1 MVHMIEANKDIVQ
14 KDIASKRVICFGA
27 GRRLEYFRKNNPELK
42 IAGIIDNYK
51 NSDYLDINNGRIPV
65 WYPEEASCKIDRDT
79 IIVIT
84 SIAIEEIVD
93 QMDKMK
99 KFDGVSCY
107 AEVAIDDYIGLK
119 NNQKLW
125 IKKLISRLANRTYE
139 SILKDHYGEQNLV
152 SVIKKY
158 QIWEYINMSYTAGS
172 KARID
177 IKKIIGD
184 MGYQVMNMHCRS
196 GNKEEDEAEGCDKLV
211 KADWKYFLS
220 IIPEYSIVF
229 IQSPTPSEMIF
240 PKDTMFHIK
249 EEKHIRFVCLL
260 HDVESLRRQDV
271 SLMRQDEFEFIKEIS
286 DMLIV
291 HNDVMKK
298 YFERSGVKKSKIITL
313 EIFDYLH
320 EGVGNNKV
328 FEKTIN
334 FAGNLSREKSPFLD
348 QIGELSPLKF
358 RLYGPDFSVDIF
370 SKADNIEYC
379 GSYAAEILPQKLD
392 RGFGLIWDGGSLD
405 TCAGRTG
412 EYLRYINP
420 HKMSL
425 YLSAGLP
432 VIIWSGAAQA
442 GFVREKQVG
451 IIVDSLYDI
460 KDVLDRMDE
469 EWYFT
474 LAENARKISGLLK
487 SGYYTR
493 QAVEKIEEIFE
504 ND

>member
-1 MVHMIEANKDIVQ
+1 MVHVIEANEDIVQ

-27 GRRLEYFRKNNPELK
+27 GRRLEYFRKNNPELS

-51 NSDYLDINNGRIPV
+51 SSDYLDIDNRRIPV

-79 IIVIT
+79 FIVIT

-93 QMDKMK
+93 QMDKMEE
-99 KFDGVSCY
+99 FDGVSCC
-107 AEVAIDDYIGLK
+107 AEVTIDNYVGLED
-119 NNQKLW
+119 NQKLW
-125 IKKLISRLANRTYE
+125 IEKLISRLANRTYE
-139 SILKDHYGEQNLV
+139 SILKDHYGELNLV
-152 SVIKKY
+152 SDIKKY
-158 QIWEYINMSYTAGS
+158 QIWEYINISDTAGS
-172 KARID
+172 KARVD

-196 GNKEEDEAEGCDKLV
+196 GNKKGDETEGCDKLV
-211 KADWKYFLS
+211 KADWKYFLN

-229 IQSPTPSEMIF
+229 MQLPAPSEMIF
-240 PKDTMFHIK
+240 PKNLMFRIK
-249 EEKHIRFVCLL
+249 EIKHIRFVCLI
-260 HDVESLRRQDV
+260 HDVDSLRRQDV
-271 SLMRQDEFEFIKEIS
+271 SLMRQDEFELIKEIS
-286 DMLIV
+286 DLLIV
-291 HNDVMKK
+291 HNDVMKQ
-298 YFERSGVKKSKIITL
+298 YFERAGVKKSRIITL
-313 EIFDYLH
+313 QIFDYLH
-320 EGVGNNKV
+320 EGVENNKV

-334 FAGNLSREKSPFLD
+334 FAGNLSRGKSPFLD
-348 QIGELSPLKF
+348 HVGKLSPLKF
-358 RLYGPDFSVDIF
+358 RLYGSGLSDDILA
-370 SKADNIEYC
+370 KATNIEYC
-379 GSYAAEILPQKLD
+379 GSYPAEFLPQELD
-392 RGFGLIWDGGSLD
+392 RGFGLIWDGDRLD
-405 TCAGRTG
+405 TCAGGTG
-412 EYLRYINP
+412 EYLRYNNP

-493 QAVEKIEEIFE
+493 RAVKKAEDIFE
-504 ND
+504 KD

>member
-1 MVHMIEANKDIVQ
+1 MVYMIDANEDIVQ
-14 KDIASKRVICFGA
+14 KDIDSKRVICFGA
-27 GRRLEYFRKNNPELK
+27 GRRLEYFRKNNPEVL

-51 NSDYLDINNGRIPV
+51 SGDYLDIDNGRIPV
-65 WYPEEASCKIDRDT
+65 WYPEEASCKIDGDT

-93 QMDKMK
+93 QMDKME

-107 AEVAIDDYIGLK
+107 VEVAIDNYVGLE

-125 IKKLISRLANRTYE
+125 IEKLISGLTNRTYE
-139 SILKDHYGEQNLV
+139 SILKDHYGELNLV
-152 SVIKKY
+152 SDIKKY
-158 QIWEYINMSYTAGS
+158 QIWEYIKISDTAGS

-184 MGYQVMNMHCRS
+184 MGYQVVNMHCRS
-196 GNKEEDEAEGCDKLV
+196 AKKEGDEAEGCDKLV
-211 KADWKYFLS
+211 RTDWEYFLNM
-220 IIPEYSIVF
+220 IPEYSIVF
-229 IQSPTPSEMIF
+229 MQFPAPSEMIF
-240 PKDTMFHIK
+240 PKDMMFHMKKI
-249 EEKHIRFVCLL
+249 KHIRFACLI
-260 HDVESLRRQDV
+260 HDVDSLRNQNI
-271 SLMRQDEFEFIKEIS
+271 SKMLQDEFELIKEIS
-286 DMLIV
+286 DILIV
-291 HNDVMKK
+291 HNNVMKQ
-298 YFERSGVKKSKIITL
+298 YFERVGVKKSKIITL
-313 EIFDYLH
+313 HIFDYLY
-320 EGVGNNKV
+320 EGSGRNKV
-328 FEKTIN
+328 FEKSIN
-334 FAGNLSREKSPFLD
+334 FAGNLSWEKSPFLS
-348 QIGELSPLKF
+348 QIGKLSPLKF
-358 RLYGPDFSVDIF
+358 RLYGPGFSEDIL